1 MLIITAPGQGAQ
13 TPGFLA
19 PWLELPGVAER
30 LGAAS
35 ELAGCDLIRFGTTAS
50 ADEIKDTAVAQPL
63 LVAAAIVAAAALSDP
78 ALPGG
83 VPAEAPA
90 DAAAGHSVGELAAG
104 VIGGVLTADDAMRL
118 VAVRGRA
125 MAAAAATEP
134 TGMTAV
140 LGGDQEAVLAT
151 IARHGLTPANVNGAG
166 QIVAAGTLAELEA
179 FAADPPGGT
188 RLRPL
193 QVAGA
198 FHTRHMAPAVAA
210 LRDAA
215 ADVTVTDPALT
226 LLSDADGAAVTTGKE
241 WLERIVAQVAAPVRW
256 DLCMQTMAD
265 LGVTALIELPPA
277 GTLTGLARRTLPG
290 VTQLAIKTP
299 EQLDAARDLIAEH
312 LAEPDAHAH
321 DHLPEWRLIV
331 APASGTF
338 RSPPV
343 RRSRGERD
351 RHGLRGR
358 GQGAG
363 RQRPVSRRHRPGHRG
378 HLQHRGVD
386 TERLRGGRAP
396 ARHRLARRLRPQ
408 RRLRRLLL
416 RDGQRLRRDPGG
428 HRPARAGHRVG
439 EDDRLGRPHGPVH
452 LHHLRRRGRR
462 RRGRAGRGRRA
473 AGHRPRRLGQRRG
486 HGGEDHH
493 RRPQLVPAAGGP
505 GGVPLD
511 HYDPA
516 PDRGAGLR
524 AGRRRGERAVRVRPA
539 PGEPA
544 DHRGHRAQARRT
556 PRARGGRHRACG
568 QHVVGL
574 DPAGPVPDG
583 RARGGQIGIT
593 GPAARVR
600 RGDVLRGAGDHG
612 TLAAPS
618 PPLDTA
624 DPAPGPQ
631 TFTNT

>member
-78 ALPGG
+78 ALPGSALPGSALPGG
-83 VPAEAPA
+83 VPAEGPA

-104 VIGGVLTADDAMRL
+104 VIAGVLTADDAMRL

-140 LGGDQEAVLAT
+140 LGGDQEAVLAA
-151 IARHGLTPANVNGAG
+151 IARHGLTPANVNGVG

-179 FAADPPGGT
+179 FAADPPGGA

-215 ADVTVTDPALT
+215 ADVTVTDPAMT

-256 DLCMQTMAD
+256 DLCMRTMAD

-277 GTLTGLARRTLPG
+277 GTLTGLARRALPG
-290 VTQLAIKTP
+290 VAQLAIKTP

-312 LAEPDAHAH
+312 LVEPDAHGH
-321 DHLPEWRLIV
+321 GHLPEWRLIV
-331 APASGTF
+331 SPTSGTF
-338 RSPPV
+338 RSGGYGGADSPPV
-343 RRSRGERD
+343 IGGSRGVAPPD
-351 RHGLRGR
+351 LLGTVVARGAEHTVAAPWTLEPAEIIEWLVED
-358 GQGAG
+358 GD
-363 RQRPVSRRHRPGHRG
+363 PVS
-378 HLQHRGVD
+378 
-386 TERLRGGRAP
+386 E
-396 ARHRLARRLRPQ
+396 
-408 RRLRRLLL
+408 
-416 RDGQRLRRDPGG
+416 GQPLVRIQL
-428 HRPARAGHRVG
+428 
-439 EDDRLGRPHGPVH
+439 
-452 LHHLRRRGRR
+452 
-462 RRGRAGRGRRA
+462 
-473 AGHRPRRLGQRRG
+473 PR
-486 HGGEDHH
+486 E
-493 RRPQLVPAAGGP
+493 
-505 GGVPLD
+505 
-511 HYDPA
+511 
-516 PDRGAGLR
+516 GA
-524 AGRRRGERAVRVRPA
+524 
-539 PGEPA
+539 
-544 DHRGHRAQARRT
+544 
-556 PRARGGRHRACG
+556 
-568 QHVVGL
+568 
-574 DPAGPVPDG
+574 
-583 RARGGQIGIT
+583 
-593 GPAARVR
+593 
-600 RGDVLRGAGDHG
+600 
-612 TLAAPS
+612 
-618 PPLDTA
+618 
-624 DPAPGPQ
+624 
-631 TFTNT
+631 